1 MIGTLPAN
9 AKSDWRDW
17 IPTLV
22 HIYNCST
29 SSTTGFSPYFLI
41 YGREPKLPIDI
52 EYGVSLTDSYGD
64 CKYYA
69 DKLQHRLKWAY
80 EAAQKCMDKESL
92 RHKQYYDRSYKCA
105 TLEKDD
111 IVLVRVVK
119 PGTDYKIADKWEQD
133 PWIIIRKRNGTP
145 VFDLRNTRTG
155 EVKELHR
162 NLLYLLRLVNNTDAE
177 EATQEPQAR
186 QCTLD
191 LVEMYT
197 TDYFACDCRH
207 CMETV

>member
-1 MIGTLPAN
+1 M
-9 AKSDWRDW
+9 
-17 IPTLV
+17 
-22 HIYNCST
+22 
-29 SSTTGFSPYFLI
+29 
-41 YGREPKLPIDI
+41 
-52 EYGVSLTDSYGD
+52 
-64 CKYYA
+64 
-69 DKLQHRLKWAY
+69 
-80 EAAQKCMDKESL
+80 
-92 RHKQYYDRSYKCA
+92 
-105 TLEKDD
+105 
-111 IVLVRVVK
+111 K

-133 PWIIIRKRNGTP
+133 PWIIIRKREGTP

-162 NLLYLLRLVNNTDAE
+162 NLVYPLRLVNNTDAE
-177 EATQEPQAR
+177 EATHEPQAK

>member
-1 MIGTLPAN
+1 MN
-9 AKSDWRDW
+9 
-17 IPTLV
+17 
-22 HIYNCST
+22 
-29 SSTTGFSPYFLI
+29 
-41 YGREPKLPIDI
+41 
-52 EYGVSLTDSYGD
+52 
-64 CKYYA
+64 
-69 DKLQHRLKWAY
+69 
-80 EAAQKCMDKESL
+80 KESL
-92 RHKQYYDRSYKCA
+92 RHKKYYDRTYKCA
-105 TLEKDD
+105 TLERDD

-133 PWIIIRKRNGTP
+133 PWIIIRKREGTP

-162 NLLYLLRLVNNTDAE
+162 NLLYPLRLVNNTDTKGT
-177 EATQEPQAR
+177 TQRPQAK